1 MKKFASVL
9 VQLKTLAL
17 EKIEQ
22 KLESKRLELQQNERE
37 VLDKQA
43 QLSAFKNPELGGMSL
58 FLQTQQLKSAL
69 RLEIEYYQQE
79 GENLNKDLK
88 VLEKDYF
95 LANQE
100 LEKAKIILEKE
111 KQKEK
116 EIVEK
121 KEQTLLDENA
131 MILHWQKGGLA
142 CVKSC

>member
-1 MKKFASVL
+1 MKKFASIL

-22 KLESKRLELQQNERE
+22 KLESKRLKLQQNERE
-37 VLDKQA
+37 ILDKQA

-69 RLEIEYYQQE
+69 RMEIEYYQQE
-79 GENLNKDLK
+79 GENLIKDLK
-88 VLEKDYF
+88 ILERDYL

-116 EIVEK
+116 EILEK
-121 KEQTLLDENA
+121 KEQALLDENA
-131 MILHWQKGGLA
+131 MILHWQKEGLHA
-142 CVKSC
+142 

>member
-58 FLQTQQLKSAL
+58 FLQIQQLKSVL
-69 RLEIEYYQQE
+69 RMEIEYCQQE

-88 VLEKDYF
+88 VLEKDYL

-100 LEKAKIILEKE
+100 LEKAKIILENE

-121 KEQTLLDENA
+121 KEQALLDENA
-131 MILHWQKGGLA
+131 MILHWQKGGLHA
-142 CVKSC
+142 

>member
-22 KLESKRLELQQNERE
+22 KLQNKRLELQQNEQQI
-37 VLDKQA
+37 LSKQMD
-43 QLSAFKNPELGGMSL
+43 LSAFKNPNFGGMSL

-69 RLEIEYYQQE
+69 RIEIEHYQQE
-79 GENLNKDLK
+79 CEILCESLK
-88 VLEKDYF
+88 ILEKDYL

-116 EIVEK
+116 EIMEK
-121 KEQTLLDENA
+121 KEQALLDENA
-131 MILHWQKGGLA
+131 MILHWQKESLHA
-142 CVKSC
+142 

>member
-1 MKKFASVL
+1 MKKFASIL

-22 KLESKRLELQQNERE
+22 KLESKRLELQQKERE
-37 VLDKQA
+37 ILDKQA

-69 RLEIEYYQQE
+69 RMEIEYYQQE

-88 VLEKDYF
+88 VLEKDYL

-116 EIVEK
+116 EILEK
-121 KEQTLLDENA
+121 KEQALLDENA
-131 MILHWQKGGLA
+131 MILHWQKEGLHA
-142 CVKSC
+142 

>member
-69 RLEIEYYQQE
+69 RMEIEYYQQQS
-79 GENLNKDLK
+79 ENLNKDLK
-88 VLEKDYF
+88 ILERDYL

-116 EIVEK
+116 EILEK
-121 KEQTLLDENA
+121 KEQALLDENA
-131 MILHWQKGGLA
+131 MILHWQKEGLHA
-142 CVKSC
+142 

>member
-22 KLESKRLELQQNERE
+22 KLESKRLEWRQNERE
-37 VLDKQA
+37 ILDKQA

-69 RLEIEYYQQE
+69 RMEIEYYQQE
-79 GENLNKDLK
+79 SENLTKDLK
-88 VLEKDYF
+88 ILEKDYL

-100 LEKAKIILEKE
+100 LEKAKIILENE
-111 KQKEK
+111 KRKEK
-116 EIVEK
+116 EILEK
-121 KEQTLLDENA
+121 KEQALLDENA
-131 MILHWQKGGLA
+131 MILHWQKEGLHA
-142 CVKSC
+142 

>member
-1 MKKFASVL
+1 MKKFASVW

-22 KLESKRLELQQNERE
+22 KLESKRLEWQQNERE
-37 VLDKQA
+37 ILDKQA

-69 RLEIEYYQQE
+69 RMEIEYYQQQ
-79 GENLNKDLK
+79 GENLIKDLK
-88 VLEKDYF
+88 ILEKEYL

-100 LEKAKIILEKE
+100 LEKAKIILENE

-116 EIVEK
+116 EILAK
-121 KEQTLLDENA
+121 KEQALLDENA
-131 MILHWQKGGLA
+131 MILHWQKEGLHA
-142 CVKSC
+142 

>member
-22 KLESKRLELQQNERE
+22 KLESKRLEWRQNERE
-37 VLDKQA
+37 ILDKQA

-69 RLEIEYYQQE
+69 RMEIEYYQQQ
-79 GENLNKDLK
+79 GENLTKDLK
-88 VLEKDYF
+88 ILEKDYL

-100 LEKAKIILEKE
+100 LEKAKIILENE
-111 KQKEK
+111 KRKEK
-116 EIVEK
+116 EILEK
-121 KEQTLLDENA
+121 KEQALLDENA
-131 MILHWQKGGLA
+131 MILHWQKEGLHA
-142 CVKSC
+142 

>member
-17 EKIEQ
+17 EKIER
-22 KLESKRLELQQNERE
+22 KLESKRLKLQQKERE
-37 VLDKQA
+37 ILEKQA

-69 RLEIEYYQQE
+69 RIEIEYYQQE

-88 VLEKDYF
+88 ILEKDYL

-100 LEKAKIILEKE
+100 LEKAKIILENE

-121 KEQTLLDENA
+121 KEQALLDENA
-131 MILHWQKGGLA
+131 MILHWQKEGLHA
-142 CVKSC
+142 

>member
-9 VQLKTLAL
+9 VQLKTLVL

-69 RLEIEYYQQE
+69 RMEIEYYQQE
-79 GENLNKDLK
+79 GENLTKDLK
-88 VLEKDYF
+88 VLEKDYL

-116 EIVEK
+116 EILEK
-121 KEQTLLDENA
+121 KEQALLDENA
-131 MILHWQKGGLA
+131 MILHWQKEGLHA
-142 CVKSC
+142 

>member
-37 VLDKQA
+37 VLEKQA

-58 FLQTQQLKSAL
+58 FLQIQQLKSAL
-69 RLEIEYYQQE
+69 RMEIEYYQQE
-79 GENLNKDLK
+79 SENLTKDLK
-88 VLEKDYF
+88 VLEKDYL

-100 LEKAKIILEKE
+100 LEKAKIILENE

-116 EIVEK
+116 EIMEK
-121 KEQTLLDENA
+121 KEQALLDENA
-131 MILHWQKGGLA
+131 MILHWQKEGLHA
-142 CVKSC
+142 

>member
-69 RLEIEYYQQE
+69 RMEIEYYQQE
-79 GENLNKDLK
+79 GKNLTKDLK
-88 VLEKDYF
+88 ILERDYL

-111 KQKEK
+111 KQKEQK
-116 EIVEK
+116 ILEK
-121 KEQTLLDENA
+121 KEQALLDENA
-131 MILHWQKGGLA
+131 MILHWQKEGLHA
-142 CVKSC
+142 

>member
-79 GENLNKDLK
+79 GENLTKDLK
-88 VLEKDYF
+88 ILERDYL

-116 EIVEK
+116 EILEK
-121 KEQTLLDENA
+121 KEQALLDENA
-131 MILHWQKGGLA
+131 MILHWQKGGLHA
-142 CVKSC
+142 

>member
-17 EKIEQ
+17 EKIER
-22 KLESKRLELQQNERE
+22 KLESKRLKLQQNERE
-37 VLDKQA
+37 ILDKQA

-69 RLEIEYYQQE
+69 RMEIEYYQQE
-79 GENLNKDLK
+79 GENLTKDLK
-88 VLEKDYF
+88 ILEKDYL

-100 LEKAKIILEKE
+100 LEKTKIILENE

-121 KEQTLLDENA
+121 KEQALLDENA
-131 MILHWQKGGLA
+131 MILHWQKGGLHA
-142 CVKSC
+142 

>member
-22 KLESKRLELQQNERE
+22 KLESKRLEWRQNERE
-37 VLDKQA
+37 ILDKQA

-69 RLEIEYYQQE
+69 RMEIEYCQQE
-79 GENLNKDLK
+79 SENLTKDLK
-88 VLEKDYF
+88 ILEKDCL

-100 LEKAKIILEKE
+100 LEKAKIILENE
-111 KQKEK
+111 KRKEK
-116 EIVEK
+116 EILEK
-121 KEQTLLDENA
+121 KEQALLDENA
-131 MILHWQKGGLA
+131 MILYWQKEGLHA
-142 CVKSC
+142 

>member
-22 KLESKRLELQQNERE
+22 KLESKRLELQQKERE

-69 RLEIEYYQQE
+69 RMEIEYYQQE
-79 GENLNKDLK
+79 GENLTKDLK
-88 VLEKDYF
+88 ILEKEYL

-116 EIVEK
+116 EILEK
-121 KEQTLLDENA
+121 KEQALLDENA
-131 MILHWQKGGLA
+131 MILHWQKEGLHA
-142 CVKSC
+142 

>member
-1 MKKFASVL
+1 MKKFASIL

-22 KLESKRLELQQNERE
+22 KLESKRLELQQKERE

-69 RLEIEYYQQE
+69 RMEIEYYQQE
-79 GENLNKDLK
+79 GENLTKDLK
-88 VLEKDYF
+88 ILEKDYL

-116 EIVEK
+116 EILEK
-121 KEQTLLDENA
+121 KEQALLDENA
-131 MILHWQKGGLA
+131 MILHWQKEGLHA
-142 CVKSC
+142 

>member
-22 KLESKRLELQQNERE
+22 KLQSKRLELQQKERE

-43 QLSAFKNPELGGMSL
+43 QLNAFKNPELGGMSL

-69 RLEIEYYQQE
+69 RMEIEYYQQE
-79 GENLNKDLK
+79 SENLTKDLK
-88 VLEKDYF
+88 ILEKDYL

-121 KEQTLLDENA
+121 KEQALLDENA
-131 MILHWQKGGLA
+131 MILHWQKEGLHA
-142 CVKSC
+142 

>member
-1 MKKFASVL
+1 MKKFASIL

-22 KLESKRLELQQNERE
+22 KLESKRLELQQKERE

-69 RLEIEYYQQE
+69 RMEIEYYQQE
-79 GENLNKDLK
+79 SENLTKDLK
-88 VLEKDYF
+88 ILEKDYL

-116 EIVEK
+116 EILEK
-121 KEQTLLDENA
+121 KEQALLDENA
-131 MILHWQKGGLA
+131 MILHWKKEGLHA
-142 CVKSC
+142 

>member
-43 QLSAFKNPELGGMSL
+43 QLSAFKNPDLGGMSL
-58 FLQTQQLKSAL
+58 FLQTQQSKSAL
-69 RLEIEYYQQE
+69 RMEIEYYQQE
-79 GENLNKDLK
+79 GENLTKDLK
-88 VLEKDYF
+88 ILEKDYL

-121 KEQTLLDENA
+121 KEQALLDENA
-131 MILHWQKGGLA
+131 MILHWQKEGLHA
-142 CVKSC
+142 

>member
-22 KLESKRLELQQNERE
+22 KLESKRLELQQKERE

-69 RLEIEYYQQE
+69 RMEIEYYQQE
-79 GENLNKDLK
+79 GENLTKDLK
-88 VLEKDYF
+88 VLEKDYL

-100 LEKAKIILEKE
+100 LEKAKIILENE
-111 KQKEK
+111 KQKEQK
-116 EIVEK
+116 ILEK
-121 KEQTLLDENA
+121 KEQALLDENA
-131 MILHWQKGGLA
+131 MILHWQKGGLHA
-142 CVKSC
+142 

>member
-37 VLDKQA
+37 VLEKQA

-58 FLQTQQLKSAL
+58 FLQIQQLKSAL
-69 RLEIEYYQQE
+69 RMEIEYCQQE

-88 VLEKDYF
+88 VLEKDYL

-100 LEKAKIILEKE
+100 LEKAKIILENE

-121 KEQTLLDENA
+121 KEQALLDENA
-131 MILHWQKGGLA
+131 MILHWQKEGLHA
-142 CVKSC
+142 

>member
-69 RLEIEYYQQE
+69 RMEIEYYQQE
-79 GENLNKDLK
+79 GENLTKDLK

-116 EIVEK
+116 EILEK
-121 KEQTLLDENA
+121 KEQALLDENA
-131 MILHWQKGGLA
+131 MILHWQKEGLHA
-142 CVKSC
+142 

>member
-22 KLESKRLELQQNERE
+22 KLESKRLEWRQNERE
-37 VLDKQA
+37 ILDKQA

-69 RLEIEYYQQE
+69 RMEIEYHQQQ
-79 GENLNKDLK
+79 GENLTKDLK
-88 VLEKDYF
+88 ILEKDYL

-100 LEKAKIILEKE
+100 LEKAKIILENE
-111 KQKEK
+111 KRKEK
-116 EIVEK
+116 EILEK
-121 KEQTLLDENA
+121 KEQALLDENA
-131 MILHWQKGGLA
+131 MILHWQKESLHA
-142 CVKSC
+142 

>member
-37 VLDKQA
+37 ILDKQA

-58 FLQTQQLKSAL
+58 FLQIQQLKSAL
-69 RLEIEYYQQE
+69 RMEIEYYQQE

-100 LEKAKIILEKE
+100 LEKAKIILENE

-116 EIVEK
+116 EILEK

-131 MILHWQKGGLA
+131 MILHWQKGGLHA
-142 CVKSC
+142 

>member
-22 KLESKRLELQQNERE
+22 KLESKRLKLRQNERE
-37 VLDKQA
+37 ILDKQA
-43 QLSAFKNPELGGMSL
+43 QLNAFKNPELGGMSL

-69 RLEIEYYQQE
+69 RMEIEYYQQE
-79 GENLNKDLK
+79 GENLTKDLK
-88 VLEKDYF
+88 ILEKDYL

-100 LEKAKIILEKE
+100 LEKAKIILENE
-111 KQKEK
+111 KRKEK

-121 KEQTLLDENA
+121 KEQALLDENA
-131 MILHWQKGGLA
+131 MILHWQKEGLHA
-142 CVKSC
+142 

>member
-69 RLEIEYYQQE
+69 RMEIEYYQQE
-79 GENLNKDLK
+79 NENLTKDLK
-88 VLEKDYF
+88 ILEKDYF

-121 KEQTLLDENA
+121 KEQALLDENA
-131 MILHWQKGGLA
+131 MILHWQKEGLHA
-142 CVKSC
+142 

>member
-37 VLDKQA
+37 ILDKQA

-69 RLEIEYYQQE
+69 RMEIEYYQQE
-79 GENLNKDLK
+79 GENLTKDLK
-88 VLEKDYF
+88 VLEKDYL

-100 LEKAKIILEKE
+100 LEKAKIILENE

-116 EIVEK
+116 EILEK
-121 KEQTLLDENA
+121 KEQALLDENA
-131 MILHWQKGGLA
+131 MILHWQKEGLHA
-142 CVKSC
+142 

>member
-22 KLESKRLELQQNERE
+22 KLESKRLKLRQKERE
-37 VLDKQA
+37 ILDKQA

-69 RLEIEYYQQE
+69 RMEIEYYQQE
-79 GENLNKDLK
+79 GENLTKDLK
-88 VLEKDYF
+88 ILEKDYL

-111 KQKEK
+111 KQKEQ

-121 KEQTLLDENA
+121 KEQALLDENA
-131 MILHWQKGGLA
+131 MILHWQKEGLHA
-142 CVKSC
+142 

>member
-22 KLESKRLELQQNERE
+22 KLESKRLEWRQNERE
-37 VLDKQA
+37 ILDKQA

-69 RLEIEYYQQE
+69 RMEIEYCQQE
-79 GENLNKDLK
+79 SENLIKDLK
-88 VLEKDYF
+88 ILEKEYL

-100 LEKAKIILEKE
+100 LEKAKIILENE
-111 KQKEK
+111 KRKEK
-116 EIVEK
+116 EILEK
-121 KEQTLLDENA
+121 KEQALLDENA
-131 MILHWQKGGLA
+131 MILHWQKEGLHA
-142 CVKSC
+142 

>member
-69 RLEIEYYQQE
+69 RMEIEYYQE
-79 GENLNKDLK
+79 ESENLTKDLK
-88 VLEKDYF
+88 ILEKDYL

-116 EIVEK
+116 EILEK
-121 KEQTLLDENA
+121 KEQALLDENA
-131 MILHWQKGGLA
+131 MILHWQKEGLHA
-142 CVKSC
+142 